1 MQLLA
6 AIQASDICY
15 PRLQTTFMNR
25 SDWACN
31 AAVTATEEQ
40 VNDLMDHLAPT
51 CRQTTSRFRN
61 IFPKPPI
68 YNGTRCPKNSPS
80 VSLCQWDSRFSRS
93 TSFFLPCAKVRAT
106 KWGQRSV
113 GLKKATLEFAAM
125 QPLSS
130 RRPSER
136 PSSRSPHRNSIN
148 PLPAPKDQIVFRG
161 APIPRPSKRLLPS
174 WI

>member
-1 MQLLA
+1 
-6 AIQASDICY
+6 
-15 PRLQTTFMNR
+15 
-25 SDWACN
+25 
-31 AAVTATEEQ
+31 
-40 VNDLMDHLAPT
+40 
-51 CRQTTSRFRN
+51 
-61 IFPKPPI
+61 
-68 YNGTRCPKNSPS
+68 
-80 VSLCQWDSRFSRS
+80 
-93 TSFFLPCAKVRAT
+93 
-106 KWGQRSV
+106 
-113 GLKKATLEFAAM
+113 LEFAAM